1 MAIGAIESMNTREI
15 VDLKKLIRKA
25 DSIMST
31 LMNDV
36 KVEPEAAATVSPWDE
51 TKKVSDMQ
59 ENIVVGAD
67 KITGTLKFIKGGIA
81 PSGILAGDGYF
92 MALKFSEVDASA
104 TSKKVGLVPSQG
116 SGLVELDSDMNAF
129 MKITDIQNQIFE
141 VVITDGTR
149 TGVQKFDLS
158 ELELKRY

>member
-36 KVEPEAAATVSPWDE
+36 KVEPEAATTVSPWDE